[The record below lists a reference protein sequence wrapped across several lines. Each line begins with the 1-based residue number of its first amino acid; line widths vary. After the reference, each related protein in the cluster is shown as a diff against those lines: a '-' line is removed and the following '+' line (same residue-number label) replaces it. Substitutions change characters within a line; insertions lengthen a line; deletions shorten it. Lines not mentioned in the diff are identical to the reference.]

1 MRRRS
6 MFLLIA
12 SAALAADGYH
22 VLSTIKIGGQGFWD
36 YLMMDTAN
44 RRLYVS
50 NATRVVVVD
59 PDAGKVVGEIPDTQG
74 VHGIAIADKL
84 NKGYVSDG
92 RTNDVT
98 IFDLKTLKVLG
109 KVEMTGTNPDAII
122 YEPKSERVYTFNGRS
137 NDATAID
144 AKADKIVTTIPMGG
158 KPEFAAIDG
167 SGHIFV
173 NIENTGEIA
182 EIDAAQAMV
191 TRRASIKPC
200 EEPSGLAIDTKKS
213 VLFSV
218 CGNKMM
224 AVTDAKTLKVI
235 ATPEIGQGPD
245 AAVFDPGTGEAFSS
259 NGRDGTLTVV
269 KEVKGK
275 WEAVDTVKTEPFAR
289 TMTLDPKTHRIYLS
303 SAEAGGAPPGGG
315 EKKGRPSM
323 VPDSFH
329 LVVVG
334 K

>member
-1 MRRRS
+1 MRRT
-6 MFLLIA
+6 MTLLLIA
-12 SAALAADGYH
+12 GAALAAEGYH

-36 YLMMDTAN
+36 YLTLDNAN

-74 VHGIAIADKL
+74 VHGIAIADTL
-84 NKGYVSDG
+84 NKGYISDG
-92 RTNDVT
+92 RTNDVAV
-98 IFDLKTLKVLG
+98 FDLKTLKVLG
-109 KVEMTGTNPDAII
+109 KVAMTGTNPDAII

-144 AKADKIVTTIPMGG
+144 AKTDKIVTTIPVGG
-158 KPEFAAIDG
+158 KPEFAVVDG
-167 SGHIFV
+167 AGHIFFNV
-173 NIENTGEIA
+173 ENTSEIA
-182 EIDAAQAMV
+182 EIDAANANV
-191 TRRASIKPC
+191 TRRGSIKPC
-200 EEPSGLAIDTKKS
+200 EEPSGLAIDTRKG

-218 CGNKMM
+218 CANKMM

-235 ATPEIGQGPD
+235 ASPEIGQGPD
-245 AAVFDPGTGEAFSS
+245 GAAFDPSTGEAFSS
-259 NGRDGTLTVV
+259 NGRDGTLTIV
-269 KEVKGK
+269 KEVNGK
-275 WEAVDTVKTEPFAR
+275 WQAVDTVKTEMFAR
-289 TMTLDPKTHRIYLS
+289 TLTLDPKTHHIYLS
-303 SAEAGGAPPGGG
+303 SAEAGPPQGG

-329 LVVVG
+329 LIVVG

>member
-1 MRRRS
+1 MKKTLL
-6 MFLLIA
+6 FLIIA
-12 SAALAADGYH
+12 GAALAAEGYH
-22 VLSTIKIGGQGFWD
+22 VISTIKIGGQGLWD
-36 YLMMDTAN
+36 YLAMDNAN

-59 PDAGKVVGEIPDTQG
+59 PDEGKVVGEIPDTQG

-98 IFDLKTLKVLG
+98 VFDLKTLKVLG
-109 KVEMTGTNPDAII
+109 KVEMTGMNPDAII

-137 NDATAID
+137 HDATAID
-144 AKADKIVTTIPMGG
+144 AKTDKIVTTIPVGG
-158 KPEFAAIDG
+158 KPEFAAVDG
-167 SGHIFV
+167 AGHIFFNV
-173 NIENTGEIA
+173 EDTGEIA

-191 TRRASIKPC
+191 TRRESIKPC
-200 EEPSGLAIDTKKS
+200 EEPSGLAMDVKKS

-235 ATPEIGQGPD
+235 AMPEIGQGPD
-245 AAVFDPGTGEAFSS
+245 AAAFDPSTGEAFSS

-269 KEVKGK
+269 KEVGGK
-275 WEAVDTVKTEPFAR
+275 WQAVDTVKTEMFAR
-289 TMTLDPKTHRIYLS
+289 TMALDPKTHRIFLS
-303 SAEAGGAPPGGG
+303 SAEAGAAPAGQT
-315 EKKGRPSM
+315 KGRPPM
-323 VPDSFH
+323 LPDSFH

-334 K
+334 R

>member
-1 MRRRS
+1 MRKW
-6 MFLLIA
+6 MLLF
-12 SAALAADGYH
+12 AAVATTAFGAEGYH
-22 VLSTIKIGGQGFWD
+22 VISTIKIGGQGFWD
-36 YLMMDTAN
+36 YLTMDNAN

-50 NATRVVVVD
+50 NATRVVVID

-98 IFDLKTLKVLG
+98 VFDLKTLKVLG
-109 KVEMTGTNPDAII
+109 KVEMTGMNPDAII

-137 NDATAID
+137 HDATAID
-144 AKADKIVTTIPMGG
+144 AKTDKVIATIPVGG
-158 KPEFAAIDG
+158 KPEFAAVDEA
-167 SGHIFV
+167 GHIFF
-173 NIENTGEIA
+173 NIEDTSEIA
-182 EIDAAQAMV
+182 EIDAAKTMV
-191 TRRASIKPC
+191 TRRESIKPC
-200 EEPSGLAIDTKKS
+200 EEPSGLAIDVKKN

-245 AAVFDPGTGEAFSS
+245 AAAFDPATGEAFSS

-269 KEVKGK
+269 KEVGGK
-275 WEAVDTVKTEPFAR
+275 WQAVDTVKTEMFAR
-289 TMTLDPKTHRIYLS
+289 TMALDPKTHRIYLS
-303 SAEAGGAPPGGG
+303 SAEAGEAPAGQT
-315 EKKGRPSM
+315 KGRPPM

>member
-1 MRRRS
+1 MRRT
-6 MFLLIA
+6 FILLVIA
-12 SAALAADGYH
+12 GTALAAEGYH

-36 YLMMDTAN
+36 YLTMDNAN

-50 NATRVVVVD
+50 NANRVVVVD
-59 PDAGKVVGEIPDTQG
+59 PDDGKVVGEISDTQG

-109 KVEMTGTNPDAII
+109 KVDMTGMNPDAII

-144 AKADKIVTTIPMGG
+144 AKTDKIVTTIPVGG
-158 KPEFAAIDG
+158 KPEFAAVDG
-167 SGHIFV
+167 SGHIFF
-173 NIENTGEIA
+173 NIENTSEIG
-182 EIDAAQAMV
+182 EIDAAKATL
-191 TRRASIKPC
+191 TRHESIKPC
-200 EEPSGLAIDTKKS
+200 EDPSGMAIDAKKG

-218 CGNKMM
+218 CRNKMM

-235 ATPEIGQGPD
+235 ATPEIGEGPD
-245 AAVFDPGTGEAFSS
+245 AAAFDPGTGEAFSS
-259 NGRDGTLTVV
+259 NGRDGTLTIV

-275 WEAVDTVKTEPFAR
+275 WEAIDTVKTEVFAR
-289 TMTLDPKTHRIYLS
+289 TMALDPKTHRIYLS
-303 SAEAGGAPPGGG
+303 SAEAGGAPPAGG
-315 EKKGRPSM
+315 EKKGRPAM

>member
-1 MRRRS
+1 MRRILI
-6 MFLLIA
+6 FLVIA
-12 SAALAADGYH
+12 GMALASEGYH

-36 YLMMDTAN
+36 YLTMDNAN

-50 NATRVVVVD
+50 NATRVVVID

-74 VHGIAIADKL
+74 VHGVAIADKL

-98 IFDLKTLKVLG
+98 VFDLKTLKVLG

-144 AKADKIVTTIPMGG
+144 AKTDKIVATIPVGG
-158 KPEFAAIDG
+158 KPEFAAVDG
-167 SGHIFV
+167 AGHIFF
-173 NIENTGEIA
+173 NIENTSEIA
-182 EIDAAQAMV
+182 EIDAAKATL
-191 TRRASIKPC
+191 TRRESIKPC
-200 EEPSGLAIDTKKS
+200 EDPSGLAIDVKKS

-235 ATPEIGQGPD
+235 ATPEIGAGPD
-245 AAVFDPGTGEAFSS
+245 AAAFDPGTGEAFSS
-259 NGRDGTLTVV
+259 NGRDGTLTVI
-269 KEVKGK
+269 KEVNGK
-275 WEAVDTVKTEPFAR
+275 WEAVDTVKTEMFAR

-303 SAEAGGAPPGGG
+303 SAEAGAAPPSGG
-315 EKKGRPSM
+315 EKKGRPAM
-323 VPDSFH
+323 LPDSFH

>member
-1 MRRRS
+1 MRR
-6 MFLLIA
+6 MLVFLVIA
-12 SAALAADGYH
+12 GAALAAEGYH
-22 VLSTIKIGGQGFWD
+22 VINTIKIGGQGFWD
-36 YLMMDTAN
+36 YLAMDNAN

-84 NKGYVSDG
+84 NKGFVSDG

-98 IFDLKTLKVLG
+98 VFDLKTLKVLG
-109 KVEMTGTNPDAII
+109 KIEMTGMNPDAII

-144 AKADKIVTTIPMGG
+144 AKTDKIITTIPVGG
-158 KPEFAAIDG
+158 KPEFAAVDG
-167 SGHIFV
+167 AGHIFFNV
-173 NIENTGEIA
+173 ENTSEIA
-182 EIDAAQAMV
+182 EIDAANATV
-191 TRRASIKPC
+191 TRRESIKPC
-200 EEPSGLAIDTKKS
+200 EDPSGLAIDVKKG

-218 CGNKMM
+218 CRNKMM
-224 AVTDAKTLKVI
+224 AVIDAKTLKVI
-235 ATPEIGQGPD
+235 AMPEIGEGPD
-245 AAVFDPGTGEAFSS
+245 AAAFDPSTGEAFSS

-269 KEVKGK
+269 KDVKGK
-275 WEAVDTVKTEPFAR
+275 WQPVDTAKTEVFAR
-289 TMTLDPKTHRIYLS
+289 TMALDPKTHRIYLS
-303 SAEAGGAPPGGG
+303 SAETGGPAPAGG

-323 VPDSFH
+323 APDSFH

>member
-1 MRRRS
+1 MRRTLI
-6 MFLLIA
+6 FLAIA
-12 SAALAADGYH
+12 GTALAAEGYH

-36 YLMMDTAN
+36 YLMMDNAN

-84 NKGYVSDG
+84 NKGYISDG

-98 IFDLKTLKVLG
+98 VFDLKTLKVLG

-144 AKADKIVTTIPMGG
+144 AKTDKIVSTIPVGG
-158 KPEFAAIDG
+158 KPEFAAVDG
-167 SGHIFV
+167 AGHIFFNV
-173 NIENTGEIA
+173 ENTSEIA
-182 EIDAAQAMV
+182 EIDAANATV
-191 TRRASIKPC
+191 TRRESLKPC

-218 CGNKMM
+218 CRNKMM
-224 AVTDAKTLKVI
+224 AVTDAKTLKVV
-235 ATPEIGQGPD
+235 ATPEIGEGPD
-245 AAVFDPGTGEAFSS
+245 AAAFDPGTGEAFSS
-259 NGRDGTLTVV
+259 NGRDGTLTIV

-275 WEAVDTVKTEPFAR
+275 WEAVDTVKTEMFAR
-289 TMTLDPKTHRIYLS
+289 TMALDPKTHRIYLS
-303 SAEAGGAPPGGG
+303 SAEAGGPAPGGD
-315 EKKGRPSM
+315 KKGRPSM

>member
-1 MRRRS
+1 MRRT
-6 MFLLIA
+6 FILLAIA
-12 SAALAADGYH
+12 GTALAAEGYH

-36 YLMMDTAN
+36 YLTMDNAN

-50 NATRVVVVD
+50 NANRVVVVD
-59 PDAGKVVGEIPDTQG
+59 PDAGTVVGEIPDTQG

-98 IFDLKTLKVLG
+98 VFDLKSLKVLG
-109 KVEMTGTNPDAII
+109 KVEMTGANPDAII

-144 AKADKIVTTIPMGG
+144 AKTDKIVATIPVGG
-158 KPEFAAIDG
+158 KPEFAAVDG
-167 SGHIFV
+167 AGHIYF
-173 NIENTGEIA
+173 NIENTGEIG
-182 EIDAAQAMV
+182 EIDAAQATL
-191 TRRASIKPC
+191 TRHESIKPC
-200 EEPSGLAIDTKKS
+200 EDPSGLAIDAKKG

-218 CGNKMM
+218 CRNKMM

-235 ATPEIGQGPD
+235 ATPEIGEGPD
-245 AAVFDPGTGEAFSS
+245 AAAFDPGTGEAFSS

-275 WEAVDTVKTEPFAR
+275 WEAVDTVKTEVFAR
-289 TMTLDPKTHRIYLS
+289 TMALDPKTHRIYLS
-303 SAEAGGAPPGGG
+303 SAEAGAAPAGG
-315 EKKGRPSM
+315 EKKGRPAM
-323 VPDSFH
+323 APDSFH
-329 LVVVG
+329 LIVVG

>member
-1 MRRRS
+1 MRRTLF
-6 MFLLIA
+6 FLAIA
-12 SAALAADGYH
+12 GTALAAEGYH
-22 VLSTIKIGGQGFWD
+22 VLTTIKIGGQGFWD
-36 YLMMDTAN
+36 YLIMDNAN

-74 VHGIAIADKL
+74 VHGVAIADKL

-92 RTNDVT
+92 RTNNVT
-98 IFDLKTLKVLG
+98 VFDLKTLQVLG

-144 AKADKIVTTIPMGG
+144 AKTDKIVTTIPVGG
-158 KPEFAAIDG
+158 KPEFAAVDG
-167 SGHIFV
+167 AGHIFFNV
-173 NIENTGEIA
+173 ENTSEIA
-182 EIDAAQAMV
+182 EIDAANATV
-191 TRRASIKPC
+191 TRRESLKPC
-200 EEPSGLAIDTKKS
+200 EEPSGLAIDTKKN

-218 CGNKMM
+218 CANKMM
-224 AVTDAKTLKVI
+224 AVTDTKTLKVV

-245 AAVFDPGTGEAFSS
+245 AAAFDPGTGEAFSS
-259 NGRDGTLTVV
+259 NGRDGTLTIV

-275 WEAVDTVKTEPFAR
+275 WEAVDTVKTEMFAR
-289 TMTLDPKTHRIYLS
+289 TMALDPKTHRIYLS
-303 SAEAGGAPPGGG
+303 SAEAGGPAPAGG

>member
-1 MRRRS
+1 MKRTLI
-6 MFLLIA
+6 FLMIA
-12 SAALAADGYH
+12 GTALAAEGYH
-22 VLSTIKIGGQGFWD
+22 VISTIKIGGQGFWD
-36 YLMMDTAN
+36 YLAMDNAN

-98 IFDLKTLKVLG
+98 VFDLKTLKVLG

-122 YEPKSERVYTFNGRS
+122 YEPKSQRVYTFNGRS
-137 NDATAID
+137 HDATAID
-144 AKADKIVTTIPMGG
+144 AKTDKIVTTIPVGG
-158 KPEFAAIDG
+158 KPEFAAVDG
-167 SGHIFV
+167 AGHIFFNV
-173 NIENTGEIA
+173 EDTSEIA

-191 TRRASIKPC
+191 TRRESIKPC
-200 EEPSGLAIDTKKS
+200 EEPSGLAIDVKKS

-245 AAVFDPGTGEAFSS
+245 AAGFDPGTGEAFSS

-275 WEAVDTVKTEPFAR
+275 WEAVDTVKTEPTAR
-289 TMTLDPKTHRIYLS
+289 TMTVDPKTHRIYLS
-303 SAEAGGAPPGGG
+303 SAEIGGTPAGG

>member
-12 SAALAADGYH
+12 GTALAAEGYH

-36 YLMMDTAN
+36 YLTMDTVN

-98 IFDLKTLKVLG
+98 IFDLKSLKVLG

-144 AKADKIVTTIPMGG
+144 AKTDKIVTTIPMGG
-158 KPEFAAIDG
+158 KPEFAAVDG
-167 SGHIFV
+167 TGHIFV

-191 TRRASIKPC
+191 TLRASIKPC

-245 AAVFDPGTGEAFSS
+245 AAAFDPGTGEAFSS
-259 NGRDGTLTVV
+259 NGRDGTLTIV
-269 KEVKGK
+269 KEVRGK
-275 WEAVDTVKTEPFAR
+275 WETVDTVKTEPFAR

-303 SAEAGGAPPGGG
+303 SAEAGGPPPGGG